1 MPIYALGDLEP
12 TISSE
17 AWVHPDAVIIG
28 DVRIGPRSSIWPCAV
43 LRGDGGHIEIG
54 SGTSVQDTSVLHTTP
69 MWPTVV
75 GDNCVLGH
83 GIHLEGCT
91 LEDDVLIGN
100 HAQVLHRALIRS
112 GSIVAANSVVLQD
125 VEVPSGAMAVGSP
138 AQIKPDRARV
148 DDITMAS
155 AAYLE
160 RIEVYRTDMRRL
172 D

>member
-28 DVRIGPRSSIWPCAV
+28 DVRIGSQSSIWPCSV

-54 SGTSVQDTSVLHTTP
+54 TGTSVQDTSVLHTTP
-69 MWPTVV
+69 LWPTVV

-100 HAQVLHRALIRS
+100 HEQVLHRAVIKS

-125 VEVPSGAMAVGSP
+125 IEVPSGAMAVTGANQTGSGS
-138 AQIKPDRARV
+138 D
-148 DDITMAS
+148 
-155 AAYLE
+155 
-160 RIEVYRTDMRRL
+160 
-172 D
+172 

>member
-1 MPIYALGDLEP
+1 MPIYAFGDLEP
-12 TISSE
+12 TISSA
-17 AWVHPDAVIIG
+17 AWVHPDAVVIG
-28 DVRIGPRSSIWPCAV
+28 DVRIGAQSTIWPCAV

-54 SGTSVQDTSVLHTTP
+54 AGTSVQDTSVLHTTP
-69 MWPTVV
+69 EWPTVV

-100 HAQVLHRALIRS
+100 HAQVLHRAVIRS

-138 AQIKPDRARV
+138 AQIKPDRARI
-148 DDITMAS
+148 DDITS
-155 AAYLE
+155 AAAAYRD
-160 RIEVYRTDMRRL
+160 RIDAYRTGLRRL

>member
-1 MPIYALGDLEP
+1 MAIYALGDLEP
-12 TISSE
+12 TISGE
-17 AWVHPDAVIIG
+17 AFVHPDAVIIG
-28 DVRIGPRSSIWPCAV
+28 DVRIGPESSIWPCAV

-54 SGTSVQDTSVLHTTP
+54 AGTSVQDTSVLHTTP

-75 GDNCVLGH
+75 GDNCLLGH

-100 HAQVLHRALIRS
+100 HAQVLHRVVVQS

-125 VEVPSGAMAVGSP
+125 VVVPSGAMAAGSP
-138 AQIKPDRARV
+138 AQIKLDRARI
-148 DDITMAS
+148 DDIKMAS
-155 AAYLE
+155 ASYRE
-160 RIEVYRTDMRRL
+160 RIKMYRTDLRRL